1 MSDRGELNW
10 RTSSRS
16 GGGACV
22 EVASDDDY
30 VYVRDSKDPRGPI
43 LTFDRDAFRE
53 FIAFVKETGTVG
65 H

>member
-16 GGGACV
+16 SGGNCV
-22 EVASDDDY
+22 EVAADDEH
-30 VYVRDSKDPRGPI
+30 VYVRDSKDPRGPV
-43 LTFDRDAFRE
+43 LTFDREAFRE